1 MVGGTQP
8 YAGGVTDTSEA
19 DPVPDFLHAPAD
31 PTSVTNLAA
40 QGLRYAVVDTGDDAA
55 FGAWLHADDRGFLQA
70 SRSDEQLRPS
80 IAGIGY
86 RRTIGVYDESAS
98 ESVSESALERA
109 PGSTAVG
116 APDRA
121 APSDLA
127 HWPIATVNSWPGQLT
142 LPGST
147 AERPR
152 TLRSWAISSVTVAA
166 THRRRGIAR
175 NLLEGELRTAASLG
189 VPMAMLTVSESTI
202 YGRFGFAAA
211 AYASDWTVDTRRVR
225 WSGPAASGRVEYL
238 SVAQYREEV
247 PVLHDRVRLADP
259 GEIDVWPLRWDQL
272 VEAQEPDSA
281 RARSLRAVR
290 YLDESGVTRGLALF
304 RLSGGDDD
312 FTQHSVTVARLDAET
327 AEADLA
333 LWRFLLELDLTIEL
347 KAHLRRPE
355 EPMRWLLGDFR
366 AAHVD
371 VWEHQ
376 YLRVLD
382 VPAAYQARGYAETG
396 SIVFEVSDPLGF
408 ANGIWQLDAGE
419 NPTVTQLERVPDAA
433 PALRMTANELAAVY
447 LGGVSVATLVAA
459 GRIVELRPGSASAAD
474 RLLRVDRAP
483 WLSIW
488 Y

>member
-1 MVGGTQP
+1 
-8 YAGGVTDTSEA
+8 VTDIAA
-19 DPVPDFLHAPAD
+19 DSAASGFQTAPAD
-31 PTSVTNLAA
+31 TTSAARLAE
-40 QGLRYAVVDTGDDAA
+40 QGLRYAVVDTADEAA

-70 SRSDEQLRPS
+70 SRNDEQVKRTA
-80 IAGIGY
+80 AGIGY
-86 RRTIGVYDESAS
+86 RRTVGVYDDRLAAAGAAGAAPGSAS
-98 ESVSESALERA
+98 EVA
-109 PGSTAVG
+109 G
-116 APDRA
+116 
-121 APSDLA
+121 
-127 HWPIATVNSWPGQLT
+127 WPIATVNSWPGQLT

-147 AERPR
+147 AEHPR
-152 TLRSWAISSVTVAA
+152 TLPSWAISSVTVAA

-175 NLLEGELRTAASLG
+175 NLLEGELRTAAALG

-211 AYASDWTVDTRRVR
+211 AYASDWTIDTRRVR
-225 WSGPAASGRVEYL
+225 WSGPAASGSAATDPGAGGRVEYL
-238 SVAQYREEV
+238 SVGEYREQV
-247 PVLHDRVRLADP
+247 PALFDRVRLASP

-272 VEAQEPDSA
+272 VGADQPDSE
-281 RARSLRAVR
+281 RTKSLRAAR
-290 YLDESGVTRGLALF
+290 YVDAGGVTRGLALF
-304 RLSGGDDD
+304 RLTGGDDD

-327 AEADLA
+327 ADADLA

-382 VPAAYQARGYAETG
+382 VPAVYEARGYSSVG
-396 SIVFEVSDPLGF
+396 SIVFEVTDPLGF
-408 ANGIWQLDAGE
+408 AAGIWNVVVEPVETTYRA
-419 NPTVTQLERVPDAA
+419 TVTKLDKVPDDV
-433 PALRMTANELAAVY
+433 PALSMTANELAAIY

-459 GRIVELRPGSASAAD
+459 GRITELRPGSASASDA
-474 RLLRVDRAP
+474 LLRVDRAP
-483 WLSIW
+483 WLSVW

>member
-1 MVGGTQP
+1 M
-8 YAGGVTDTSEA
+8 TDIAA
-19 DPVPDFLHAPAD
+19 DSAASGFQTAPAD
-31 PTSVTNLAA
+31 ATSVARLAE
-40 QGLRYAVVDTGDDAA
+40 QGLRYAVVDTADEAA

-70 SRSDEQLRPS
+70 SRSDEQVRRTA
-80 IAGIGY
+80 AGIGY
-86 RRTIGVYDESAS
+86 RRTIGVYDDRLAAAGAASASPGSAS
-98 ESVSESALERA
+98 EVA
-109 PGSTAVG
+109 G
-116 APDRA
+116 
-121 APSDLA
+121 
-127 HWPIATVNSWPGQLT
+127 WPIATVNSWPGQLT

-147 AERPR
+147 AEHPR
-152 TLRSWAISSVTVAA
+152 TMPSWAISSVTVAA

-175 NLLEGELRTAASLG
+175 NLLEGELRTAAALG

-211 AYASDWTVDTRRVR
+211 AYAADWTIDTRRVR
-225 WSGPAASGRVEYL
+225 WSGPAASGSADGGRVEYL
-238 SVAQYREEV
+238 SVGEYREQV
-247 PVLHDRVRLADP
+247 PALFERVRLTSP

-272 VEAQEPDSA
+272 VGADQPDSE
-281 RARSLRAVR
+281 RTTSLRAAR
-290 YLDESGVTRGLALF
+290 YVDAGGVTRGLALF
-304 RLSGGDDD
+304 RLTGGDDD

-327 AEADLA
+327 ADADLA

-382 VPAAYQARGYAETG
+382 VPAVYEARGYSAAG
-396 SIVFEVSDPLGF
+396 SIVFEVTDPLGF
-408 ANGIWQLDAGE
+408 AAGIWNVVVEPVETISRATVSKLDE
-419 NPTVTQLERVPDAA
+419 IPDDT
-433 PALRMTANELAAVY
+433 PALSMTANELAAIY

-459 GRIVELRPGSASAAD
+459 GRITELRPGSASAAD
-474 RLLRVDRAP
+474 ALLRVDRAP
-483 WLSIW
+483 WLSVW